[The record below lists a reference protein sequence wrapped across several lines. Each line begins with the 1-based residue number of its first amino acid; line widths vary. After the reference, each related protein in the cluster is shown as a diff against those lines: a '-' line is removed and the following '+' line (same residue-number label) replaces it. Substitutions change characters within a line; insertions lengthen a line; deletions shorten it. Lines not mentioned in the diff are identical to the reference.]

1 MIIELLLILVGFV
14 ALILGANWLVNG
26 ASALAKKYNVSDLA
40 IGLTIVALGTS
51 APELIVNIIA
61 SIKGSSDIALGNVI
75 GSNNLNLFF
84 ILGLCGLI
92 IPLNICSSTAKK
104 EIPFSILAT
113 LLLFLFL
120 NYVSFNG
127 EKSLCRFEGFIL
139 LVFFGIFL
147 FHVFKESK
155 TEIQTNVLYQT
166 KSTLVI
172 WGLITIGIIGL
183 IVGGKL
189 VVDHSII
196 IAHKLGVSEKII
208 GLTIVAIGTSLPEL
222 VTSVVATMKKNID
235 IAVGNIVGSNIF
247 NILAILSVSSLITPI
262 NVIKS
267 FNFDILFLIFGT
279 LFLYLTL
286 RMGKSNRLERWEAAI
301 LFVAYIIYMIYLIIQ
316 EIYI

>member
-40 IGLTIVALGTS
+40 IGLTIVAMGTS

-61 SIKGSSDIALGNVI
+61 SIKGSSDIALGNIV
-75 GSNNLNLFF
+75 GSNNFSLFF
-84 ILGLCGLI
+84 ILGLYGLI
-92 IPLNICSSTAKK
+92 IPLNIRPSTAKK

-147 FHVFKESK
+147 FYVFKESK
-155 TEIQTNVLYQT
+155 TEVETNVLYQT
-166 KSTLVI
+166 KPTLVI

-183 IVGGKL
+183 IAGGKL

-196 IAHKLGVSEKII
+196 IAHELGVSEKII

-247 NILAILSVSSLITPI
+247 NILAILSVSSLIMPI

-267 FNFDILFLIFGT
+267 FDFDILFLIFGT

-286 RMGKSNRLERWEAAI
+286 RMGKSNRLDRWEAAI
-301 LFVAYIIYMIYLIIQ
+301 LFVAYIVYMIYLIIQ